1 MYPKITLEEFL
12 NYKNRLLEEF
22 AKISEKAENM
32 DTDSLSEEA
41 QISMIM
47 ELLKPYTPI
56 LEELLQHDLSD
67 IPAEE
72 WEGIMIYSFD
82 NLDLSKTHANFDFK
96 KIEISS
102 DSPINFK
109 GCKVS
114 NLNYLQAPLL
124 EECFD
129 QEVIT
134 ANHEYFLSSL
144 FTQEFKEKFANRSL
158 LMTDIVELSDEQ
170 VKELETKEY
179 KRAIKYNSE
188 EDKYWS
194 YRTLLDYM
202 SLSSLIAIKKQDPV
216 FLSDLATLY
225 TSMGYSIESDYPNL
239 LSGEINIQDLKN
251 KIDEAFEKNVRGR
264 FGTSFDDR
272 HFSQEFKNRHKTLF
286 ADTEKVSPEIIEK
299 MRSKKITLEDIINHH
314 QELEDLD
321 ITMFMEYNYRL
332 QEIIEVVGK
341 DFVKL
346 VVAYPEIFKKHEELI
361 SQYHIFSNFKE
372 LYWTE
377 RAEGTKPIEEVF
389 MNCLLK
395 AHFGK
400 HELTFSPNATEDIYA
415 ETMYPDWVKDTGY
428 YLSSLSGMS
437 DYHIPLM
444 SSKTEITNPDIK
456 YLFDTFGFKNIK
468 RMYQEDF
475 FFTPKIIDYL
485 VKAIKKF
492 NLQPATSYEDFQEK
506 LIQVIFKSEE
516 ANSYVIFDELKSMDE
531 NSPFRQ
537 KYSGLFLPENAPDEL
552 KRIFYTKNPSII
564 SLIYNPEWI
573 PFVKNLDLQK
583 LGIKLP
589 INIVNS
595 SIKQLNMLPPQPF
608 DFLELFL
615 QKNSKD
621 ELFELL
627 NDYYVYLKVP
637 RMSFTI
643 DVAYNSAEELKT
655 QLLREITKNIISN
668 NSIEIDPDSP
678 QDLKDQHPELF
689 LPDNAPEML
698 KKYFYKRYLTVDSL
712 QENPSWIPF
721 LQGIEPRLIKNLPLE
736 VGAVNTEFGPNQMIQ
751 QLSLEIVYIKEY
763 GLPAYL
769 EFITPYVKALNNQ
782 PLKNAVVDLKDS
794 SKESIEQ
801 QIEKYIYK
809 CITEKRAVFSENYPE
824 RFKRAYPNIFL
835 PQDAPEELKI
845 KYYSRQLKFED
856 LRLNPNYKDYFKDI
870 DLVTAFHTDVFTT
883 ITNDVYPQV
892 RISVPRVLEHI
903 NQETLLEL
911 LSSYGMY
918 FTQLRIRPEFLD
930 SNSIEELKEKI
941 EDEIILSL
949 TLPERKATYIVYQEN
964 APQFV
969 KDRLP
974 DYFLDKEAPQELK
987 NYFYQIGPN
996 YQLTIALIGAN
1007 KEWVPFLKGKRLDIA
1022 LGKTNNHRQQNVEFL
1037 ELFGQDA
1044 GLKLATNRNETVK
1057 VMIETNKVKTMHSWW
1072 LKTGKKFIPDYVV
1085 MQNISI
1091 DDIDKFLT
1099 HGKEWSQL
1107 MRNKRFS
1114 PTQEGRDSMLKLAY
1128 CFGVFDG
1135 DVQGY
1140 KKLESLLNDIPRK
1153 LKENDIKILLEMEE
1167 TILSENEN
1175 KLTLGKDEYLL
1186 LRETLKQEGLEITG
1200 PSIFQELYRKNE
1212 DGTYTLV
1219 INNQMYPKSRE
1230 LLRAY
1235 MEKNNLSMVI
1245 SADKAHT
1252 LFGGFDVKYDRDF
1265 REFLLN
1271 NLEELITNADYIKY
1285 IPAIQKQFQEIKV
1298 VNSNRVLTVDLAV
1311 SYVQENKY
1319 LNVRTGNDELARVS
1333 GIAGYSQSD
1342 FEKLQEIYAYGKA
1355 RVTSSIPRV
1364 YGETDKFSYEILRL
1378 TDPLAIAIG
1387 TLTDCCQEL
1396 NNAAEVCMEHSMVDK
1411 NGRLF
1416 LVRDKEGNF
1425 VSQSWVWRNGNVLC
1439 FDNVEIPDK
1448 QLLKSGMARH
1458 LIGSGARNEL
1468 TDDVLAIYK
1477 KAAEELIEE
1486 DHRVLSALL
1495 EAGKITEEQYEQYRL
1510 RKVTVGEGYNDIKA
1524 SITAAFK
1531 HDTEKIARPLPF
1543 TPPVE
1548 LNRGLYVNDSTTQ
1561 YVLENQ
1567 TDRPQYVDSTLPV
1580 HYDDFKILDKN
1591 NITKNDV
1598 LMLEKL
1604 EIAHGRYSYQLN
1616 TAVADLSTSIA
1627 IMDEISSN
1635 YGTDITT
1642 TKIILNPN
1650 FAIVFSETP
1659 TQIELLDV
1667 ITNRN
1672 LSQEITQSEKVK
1684 LQLKLALLQLAKSEK
1699 TINYSSH
1706 LYGKEAEIIQ
1716 EIMNISEEELDKER
1730 GISRGI

>member
-12 NYKNRLLEEF
+12 NYKNRLIEEF
-22 AKISEKAENM
+22 TKISKEAEGL
-32 DTDSLSEEA
+32 DTSEMSEEE

-47 ELLKPYTPI
+47 EFLKPYTPI

-72 WEGIMIYSFD
+72 WDGIMIYNYGD
-82 NLDLSKTHANFDFK
+82 LDLSNTHANFDFK
-96 KIEISS
+96 KVEISS
-102 DSPINFK
+102 DTPINFK
-109 GCKVS
+109 GCKIS
-114 NLNYLQAPLL
+114 NLNYLQVPLL

-129 QEVIT
+129 QEVID
-134 ANHEYFLSSL
+134 ANPQYFLSSL
-144 FTQEFKEKFANRSL
+144 FSQEFKEKFARRSL
-158 LMTDIVELSDEQ
+158 LMTDLMELSDEQ

-179 KRAIKYNSE
+179 KRAITYRNAT
-188 EDKYWS
+188 DKDWG
-194 YRTLLDYM
+194 YRTLLDHM
-202 SLSSLIAIKKQDPV
+202 ALSSLIEIKKQDPT
-216 FLSDLATLY
+216 FLSDLAAVYIT
-225 TSMGYSIESDYPNL
+225 MGYSIESDYPDL
-239 LSGEINIQDLKN
+239 LSGEINIEELKN
-251 KIDEAFEKNVRGR
+251 TIDEAFEKHVRGR
-264 FGTSFDDR
+264 FGSSFDDR
-272 HFSQEFKNRHKTLF
+272 KFSQEFKSRHQTLF

-299 MRSKKITLEDIINHH
+299 MRGKKISLEDIITHS
-314 QELEDLD
+314 QELEGID
-321 ITMFMEYNYRL
+321 ISMFMEYNYNL
-332 QEIIEVVGK
+332 HELIEVVGK
-341 DFVKL
+341 DFTKL
-346 VVAYPEIFKKHEELI
+346 VVAYPDIFRQCEKLI
-361 SQYHIFSNFKE
+361 SPYNIFSNFKE

-400 HELTFSPNATEDIYA
+400 NELEFSPNATEDIYA
-415 ETMYPDWVKDTGY
+415 ETFYPDWVKNTGF

-456 YLFDTFGFKNIK
+456 YLFDTLGFNNIK
-468 RMYQEDF
+468 KMYQEDF
-475 FFTPKIIDYL
+475 FFTPEVINYL
-485 VKAIKKF
+485 VKAIKKL
-492 NLQPATSYEDFQEK
+492 NIEPATSYDDFQEK
-506 LIQVIFKSEE
+506 LIKIMYQAEE
-516 ANSYVIFDELKSMDE
+516 SNSYVIFKELINMDE
-531 NSPFRQ
+531 ESPFRK
-537 KYSGLFLPENAPDEL
+537 KYSGLFLPNDAPEEL

-564 SLIYNPEWI
+564 ALLQNPEWI
-573 PFVKNLDLQK
+573 PYIKNIDLQK

-589 INIVNS
+589 INIINS
-595 SIKQLNMLPPQPF
+595 SINERNTLPPQPF

-615 QKNSKD
+615 QKNSKE
-621 ELFELL
+621 ELFDLL
-627 NDYYVYLKVP
+627 KDYYIYLKAQ
-637 RMSFTI
+637 RINIII
-643 DVAYNSAEELKT
+643 DVAYNSAEELKN
-655 QLLREITKNIISN
+655 QLIREIAKNIISN
-668 NSIEIDPDSP
+668 NMIEIDPNSP
-678 QDLKDQHPELF
+678 QEFKEKHPELF
-689 LPDNAPEML
+689 LPDNAPDML
-698 KKYFYKRYLTVDSL
+698 KKYFYKRYLTIESL
-712 QENPSWIPF
+712 QENPDWIPY
-721 LQGIEPRLIKNLPLE
+721 LEGVEPRLIKNIPLE
-736 VGAVNTEFGPNQMIQ
+736 VGAVNTEFGPNQMVQI
-751 QLSLEIVYIKEY
+751 LNLEVVYIKEY
-763 GLPAYL
+763 GLAAYL
-769 EFITPYVKALNNQ
+769 DFITPYTKTLSSNL
-782 PLKNAVVDLKDS
+782 LKNAVIDLKDP
-794 SKESIEQ
+794 SKESIET

-809 CITEKRAVFSENYPE
+809 CIAEKRAVFSENFPE
-824 RFKRAYPNIFL
+824 RFKSTYPNIFL

-856 LRLNPNYKDYFKDI
+856 LRLNPGYKEYFKDM

-883 ITNDVYPQV
+883 TTNDVYPQV
-892 RISVPRVLEHI
+892 RISVPKVLEHI
-903 NQETLLEL
+903 DQETLLEL
-911 LSSYGMY
+911 ISLYGVY

-930 SNSIEELKEKI
+930 SNNIEELKQKI

-949 TLPERKATYIVYQEN
+949 TLPERKANYITYQEN
-964 APQFV
+964 APQFI

-974 DYFLDKEAPQELK
+974 DYFLDNDAPQELK

-996 YQLTIALIGAN
+996 YQLTVALIGAN
-1007 KEWVPFLKGKRLDIA
+1007 KEWIPFLKGKRLDIA
-1022 LGKTNNHRQQNVEFL
+1022 LGKTNNHRQQNIEFI
-1037 ELFGQDA
+1037 ELFGQDQ

-1057 VMIETNKVKTMHSWW
+1057 VMIETNRVKVMHTWW

-1085 MQNISI
+1085 MQNIPVE
-1091 DDIDKFLT
+1091 DIDKFLT

-1114 PTQEGRDSMLKLAY
+1114 LTQEGRDSMVKLAY

-1135 DVQGY
+1135 DTQGY
-1140 KKLESLLNDIPRK
+1140 KKLESLLNDVPRK
-1153 LKENDIKILLEMEE
+1153 VNEKDMKILLEMEE
-1167 TILSENEN
+1167 VILSENAN

-1230 LLRAY
+1230 LLRGY

-1271 NLEELITNADYIKY
+1271 NLEELITNSDYIKY

-1333 GIAGYSQSD
+1333 GMAGYSQSD

-1364 YGETDKFSYEILRL
+1364 YGETDKFEYEILRL
-1378 TDPLAIAIG
+1378 TDPLAVAIG

-1416 LVRDKEGNF
+1416 LIRDKEGNF

-1448 QLLKSGMARH
+1448 QLLKSGMARN
-1458 LIGSGARNEL
+1458 LIGTGARNEL
-1468 TDDVLAIYK
+1468 TDEVLAIYK

-1486 DHRVLSALL
+1486 DQRVLSALL

-1510 RKVTVGEGYNDIKA
+1510 RKVTVGEGYNDIRA
-1524 SITAAFK
+1524 SIQASFK
-1531 HDTEKIARPLPF
+1531 QDEEKLARPLPF
-1543 TPPVE
+1543 TPPVD

-1567 TDRPQYVDSTLPV
+1567 PERPQYVDSTLPV
-1580 HYDDFKILDKN
+1580 HYDDFKVLDKD
-1591 NITKNDV
+1591 NITKKDV
-1598 LMLEKL
+1598 FILEKL
-1604 EIAHGRYSYQLN
+1604 EIAHGRYSYQVN
-1616 TAVADLSTSIA
+1616 TAVTDLSSSTSI
-1627 IMDEISSN
+1627 MEEISSN

-1659 TQIELLDV
+1659 TEIEIVDV

-1672 LSQEITQSEKVK
+1672 ITQEIAQSDKIK
-1684 LQLKLALLQLAKSEK
+1684 LQLKLALLQLAKSGK
-1699 TINYSSH
+1699 TINHSSH
-1706 LYGKEAEIIQ
+1706 LYGKELEIIQ
-1716 EIMNISEEELDKER
+1716 DIMNISEEEIDKER
-1730 GISRGI
+1730 GISHGI